1 MITQD
6 LLRELFD
13 YVPETGQLF
22 RKITNKKGRGVKGDS
37 VGSLTEN
44 GYLRTS
50 INRQRH
56 QVHRIIWCWVTGE
69 WPEKGMVIDHI
80 NGNRSDNRWN
90 NLRLCTAKQNAFNR
104 KKARNSRTG
113 FTGVYKDRRTGRF
126 FVKISGKYVGT
137 YETLNLAIAARKAYE
152 RAIFE

>member
-1 MITQD
+1 MVTQD
-6 LLRELFD
+6 ILRELFD
-13 YVPETGQLF
+13 YVPETGQLL
-22 RKITNKKGRGVKGDS
+22 RKKSNSKGPGKKGDS

-50 INRQRH
+50 VKRRRY

-69 WPEKGMVIDHI
+69 WPNKGMVIDHI
-80 NGNRSDNRWN
+80 NGDRSDNRWN
-90 NLRLCTAKQNAFNR
+90 NLRLCTARQNAFNR
-104 KKARNSRTG
+104 KAPRSSATG
-113 FTGVYKDRRTGRF
+113 FTGVYKDKRTGKF

-137 YETLNLAIAARKAYE
+137 YDTLNLAIAARNAYE